1 MDSGKQNGLNN
12 FPIGIRFIQCVEETS
27 FMENH
32 KFINLMLR
40 YHMLVIDF
48 LHLCLMNL
56 LHIVRILESMIPSYS
71 LKVSR
76 TYHDPWKHKFF
87 NLLCLN
93 LSLSS
98 LLFSSHLLSLLFLS
112 LHWRCLFLLF
122 VHIPCVPL
130 LMVYFEKIACV
141 FRLRYL
147 FWLLLNQI
155 VSVFYLHCS
164 MCWRNSM
171 YDPLYHVMIL

>member
-1 MDSGKQNGLNN
+1 MIFQIKILFVALPNGTKKQTYMAHHL
-12 FPIGIRFIQCVEETS
+12 
-27 FMENH
+27 
-32 KFINLMLR
+32 LR
-40 YHMLVIDF
+40 LYPFLLKLLWCLYVIIVV
-48 LHLCLMNL
+48 
-56 LHIVRILESMIPSYS
+56 LHILLYLLIILTIIIRAVIAFY
-71 LKVSR
+71 
-76 TYHDPWKHKFF
+76 
-87 NLLCLN
+87 
-93 LSLSS
+93 
-98 LLFSSHLLSLLFLS
+98 LLSLLFLS

-141 FRLRYL
+141 FRLHYL